1 MTQLNQQAL
10 DLTGKQFMYG
20 KPEVLNKDLHAD
32 LRYQSAAAPFAKA
45 QALHLVPLLVGE
57 FAQAMQHY
65 PIIFAGE
72 KKTPLAV
79 MGLAGKNFFIQDGNI
94 EADAYVPAY
103 LRRHPFTLA
112 SAGSDQF
119 VVCIDRDE
127 AGFVTEG
134 EGQALF
140 ENGEPTA
147 LTRHAMDFLGEFQVE
162 TVRTDNFVKMLD
174 EAGLL
179 EVKNTVFVVDG
190 HSEPVAEYIAV
201 SEERIAALSDEQLVE
216 LVRSGAMAVVNA
228 HLLSLQQWTA
238 LLARRTLAA
247 SADTQVANV
256 APVTQESAATQ
267 VD

>member
-1 MTQLNQQAL
+1 
-10 DLTGKQFMYG
+10 
-20 KPEVLNKDLHAD
+20 
-32 LRYQSAAAPFAKA
+32 
-45 QALHLVPLLVGE
+45 
-57 FAQAMQHY
+57 
-65 PIIFAGE
+65 
-72 KKTPLAV
+72 
-79 MGLAGKNFFIQDGNI
+79 
-94 EADAYVPAY
+94 
-103 LRRHPFTLA
+103 
-112 SAGSDQF
+112 
-119 VVCIDRDE
+119 
-127 AGFVTEG
+127 
-134 EGQALF
+134 
-140 ENGEPTA
+140 
-147 LTRHAMDFLGEFQVE
+147 
-162 TVRTDNFVKMLD
+162 MLD